1 MGVMRRLAHKRG
13 DDELRVA
20 LVGAGFVGRSL
31 TYQINFTPGMRT
43 AIIVNRTATNAVD
56 AYRRAGFPIED
67 IVVSDDPSVLSR
79 AIQAGK
85 PAVTSS
91 VEVMCSLA
99 EVEIVMECSGS
110 AEHGAYA
117 TRTALEAGLDV
128 VTMNAEADATV
139 GYLLKTVAEA
149 NNVVYTLSDG
159 DQPGVLAR
167 LIEFVSSSGFEIV
180 SAVNCKGFMDV
191 HATPESIKEWSV
203 RQGTSLPMTTSF
215 TDGTKMNIEQANV
228 ANAYHLHPEVR
239 GMHGV
244 KSTLATVTDD
254 MVAALDGRQTVEYTL
269 GGDFAGGVFV
279 VGHADDP
286 ELVQPALRFL
296 KMGEGPFYTF
306 YRPYHLVHI
315 EAPVS
320 IAEVYLDRE
329 PTIVTAGPF
338 VTDVVAIAKRDLQP
352 GDLLDGIGGWTTYGE
367 IDTVEN
373 AAGFLPV
380 GLTEHARIIRP
391 VATDEPIA
399 LDAVELDEEIPI
411 VSDRLEQDA
420 L

>member
-1 MGVMRRLAHKRG
+1 MGVMRRLARLRG

-20 LVGAGFVGRSL
+20 LVGAGMVGHSL

-43 AIIVNRTATNAVD
+43 ALIVNRTPANAVD
-56 AYRRAGFPIED
+56 AYRRAGLAAED
-67 IVVSDDPSVLSR
+67 IVVSDDPSVLSK

-85 PAVTSS
+85 PAITTS
-91 VEVMCSLA
+91 VEIMCQLE

-139 GYLLKTVAEA
+139 GHLLNTIAEK
-149 NNVVYTLSDG
+149 NNVVYTLADG

-167 LIEFVSSSGFEIV
+167 LIEFVESSGFEIV
-180 SAVNCKGFMDV
+180 SAVNCKGFLDV

-203 RQGTSLPMTTSF
+203 KQGTSLPMTTSF
-215 TDGTKMNIEQANV
+215 TDGTKINIEQANV
-228 ANAYHLHPEVR
+228 ANAFDLHPEVR

-244 KSTLATVTDD
+244 KSTLASVTED
-254 MVAALDGRQTVEYTL
+254 MVAALDGHRTVEYTI

-279 VGHADDP
+279 VGYSDSH
-286 ELVQPALRFL
+286 EMVQPALRYL
-296 KMGEGPFYTF
+296 KMGEGPYYTF

-329 PTIVTAGPF
+329 PTIIAAGPF
-338 VTDVVAIAKRDLQP
+338 VTDVVSIAKKDLAA
-352 GDLLDGIGGWTTYGE
+352 GELLDGIGGWTTYGE

-373 AAGFLPV
+373 AAGLLPI
-380 GLTEHARIIRP
+380 GLTEHARIVKP
-391 VATDEPIA
+391 VAMDEPIP
-399 LDAVELDEEIPI
+399 LDAVELNDEIPI
-411 VSDRLEQDA
+411 VRARLEQDA

>member
-1 MGVMRRLAHKRG
+1 MGVMRRLARVRG

-20 LVGAGFVGRSL
+20 LVGAGFVGRNL

-43 AIIVNRTATNAVD
+43 ALIVNRTPANAVD
-56 AYRRAGFPIED
+56 AYRRAGFAVDD
-67 IVVSDDPSVLSR
+67 IVVSDDPAVLAR
-79 AIQAGK
+79 AIQDGK
-85 PAVTSS
+85 PAVTTS
-91 VEVMCSLA
+91 VEAMCGVD

-139 GYLLKTVAEA
+139 GYLLKTIAER
-149 NNVVYTLSDG
+149 NDVLYTLADG

-167 LIEFVSSSGFEIV
+167 LIEFVESSGFEIV

-228 ANAYHLHPEVR
+228 ANAFNLHPEVR

-244 KSTLATVTDD
+244 KSTLATVTED
-254 MVAALDGRQTVEYTL
+254 MVATLNGRRTVEYTI

-279 VGHADDP
+279 VGHADSP

-320 IAEVYLDRE
+320 IAEAYLDRE
-329 PTIVTAGPF
+329 PTIVPAGPF
-338 VTDVVAIAKRDLQP
+338 VTDVVAIAKKDLKP
-352 GDLLDGIGGWTTYGE
+352 GDMLDGIGGWTAYGE

-373 AAGFLPV
+373 AAGFLHI
-380 GLTEHARIIRP
+380 GLADHARIVKP
-391 VATDEPIA
+391 VAIDEPIP
-399 LDAVELDEEIPI
+399 LDAVELDGEIPI
-411 VSDRLEQDA
+411 VKSRFEQDA

>member
-1 MGVMRRLAHKRG
+1 MGVMRRLARARG

-20 LVGAGFVGRSL
+20 LIGAGFVGRSL

-43 AIIVNRTATNAVD
+43 ALIVNRTAANAID
-56 AYRRAGFPIED
+56 AYRRAGFD
-67 IVVSDDPSVLSR
+67 VDHIVVSDEPAVLSE

-85 PAVTSS
+85 PAVTTS
-91 VEVMCSLA
+91 VEIMCEVD

-110 AEHGAYA
+110 AGHGAYA

-139 GYLLKTVAEA
+139 GYLLARIAEE
-149 NNVVYTLSDG
+149 NDVVYTLADG

-167 LIEFVSSSGFEIV
+167 LIEFVGSSGFEIV

-215 TDGTKMNIEQANV
+215 TDGTKMNIEQANL
-228 ANAYHLHPEVR
+228 ANAFDLHPEVR

-244 KSTLATVTDD
+244 KSTLATVTED
-254 MVAALDGRQTVEYTL
+254 MVAALEGRGTVEYTL

-279 VGHADDP
+279 VGHADSPD
-286 ELVQPALRFL
+286 LVQPALRFL
-296 KMGEGPFYTF
+296 KMGEGPYYTF

-320 IAEVYLDRE
+320 IAEVHLDRE
-329 PTIVTAGPF
+329 PTIIAAGPF
-338 VTDVVAIAKRDLQP
+338 VTDVVAIAKQDLEP
-352 GDLLDGIGGWTTYGE
+352 GDMLDGIGGWTTYGE
-367 IDTVEN
+367 IDMAEN
-373 AAGFLPV
+373 VDGFLCV
-380 GLTEHARIIRP
+380 GLTEHARIVKP
-391 VATDEPIA
+391 VAMDEPIP
-399 LDAVELDEEIPI
+399 LDAVELDDEIPI
-411 VSDRLEQDA
+411 IRSRIEQDA

>member
-1 MGVMRRLAHKRG
+1 MRRLARLRG
-13 DDELRVA
+13 DDELRVG
-20 LVGAGFVGRSL
+20 LVGAGMVGHNM

-43 AIIVNRTATNAVD
+43 ALIVNRTAANAVD
-56 AYRRAGFPIED
+56 ALRRAGVPID
-67 IVVSDDPSVLSR
+67 DVVVSEDPAVLSA
-79 AIQAGK
+79 AIQAGQ
-85 PAVTSS
+85 PAVTTS
-91 VEVMCSLA
+91 VEVMCQLD
-99 EVEIVMECSGS
+99 EIEIVMECTGS
-110 AEHGAYA
+110 AEFGAYA

-139 GYLLKTVAEA
+139 GYLLKTVADA
-149 NNVVYTLSDG
+149 NNVVYTLADG

-167 LIEFVSSSGFEIV
+167 LIEFVASSGFEIA
-180 SAVNCKGFMDV
+180 SAVNCKGFMDI

-228 ANAYHLHPEVR
+228 ANAFDLHPELR

-244 KSTLATVTDD
+244 TSSLATATED
-254 MVAALDGRQTVEYTL
+254 MVAALDGHDTVDYTI

-279 VGHADDP
+279 LAYSDNHD
-286 ELVQPALRFL
+286 LIQPALRFL
-296 KMGEGPFYTF
+296 KMGDGPYYTF

-320 IAEVYLDRE
+320 IAEAYLDKE
-329 PTIVTAGPF
+329 PTIAPAGPF
-338 VTDVVAIAKRDLQP
+338 VTDVVAMAKKDLEP

-373 AAGFLPV
+373 ASGFLIV
-380 GLTEHARIIRP
+380 GLTENARIVKP
-391 VATDEPIA
+391 VAMDEPIP
-399 LDAVELDEEIPI
+399 LDAVELDPSSPI
-411 VSDRLEQDA
+411 VKARIEQDA

>member
-1 MGVMRRLAHKRG
+1 MRRLARARA

-20 LVGAGFVGRSL
+20 LVGAGFVGRNL
-31 TYQINFTPGMRT
+31 TYQINITPGMKT
-43 AIIVNRTATNAVD
+43 ALIVNRTAANAID
-56 AYRRAGFPIED
+56 AYRRAGLPVD
-67 IVVSDDPSVLSR
+67 SIVVSDDPAVLSR
-79 AIQAGK
+79 ALQAGQ
-85 PAVTSS
+85 PAVTTS
-91 VEVMCSLA
+91 VEVMCA
-99 EVEIVMECSGS
+99 VDEVEIVMECSGS

-139 GYLLKTVAEA
+139 GYLLKTIAET
-149 NNVVYTLSDG
+149 NNVVYTLADG

-167 LIEFVSSSGFEIV
+167 LIEFVGSSGFEIV
-180 SAVNCKGFMDV
+180 SAVNCKTFMDK

-228 ANAYHLHPEVR
+228 ANAFDLHPEVR

-244 KSTLATVTDD
+244 KSTLGSATED
-254 MVAALDGRQTVEYTL
+254 MVAALGTRRTVEYTL

-279 VGHADDP
+279 VGFSDNTDF
-286 ELVQPALRFL
+286 VQPALRFL
-296 KMGEGPFYTF
+296 KMGDGPFYTF
-306 YRPYHLVHI
+306 YRPYHLVHV

-329 PTIVTAGPF
+329 PTIAPAGPF
-338 VTDVVAIAKRDLQP
+338 VADVVAIAKKDLAP
-352 GDLLDGIGGWTTYGE
+352 GDVLDGIGGRTSYGE

-373 AAGFLPV
+373 ADGFLCV
-380 GLTEHARIIRP
+380 GLTEHARMVKP
-391 VATDEPIA
+391 VAVDEPIP
-399 LDAVELDEEIPI
+399 LDAVELDDEIPI
-411 VSDRLEQDA
+411 VRDRFEQDA